1 MISARSDAASLFFS
15 FAHDPTDA
23 RQVRGFERDC
33 YVHDGALL
41 EEPRA
46 RATHPVAPRAYEMA
60 ERDGRVWCDAPLA
73 GLSTAPRPSSTPE
86 VRGPPAPDSACS
98 NPDPSPG
105 SASGLAAHV
114 QSLGWESREFSD
126 VRVTAFGKEYPL
138 HRLVLSRSPYFRALM
153 RGPWADASA
162 PSLTLA
168 FDDPFVTAPA
178 VECCLAFL
186 YDKPPAFEKRTD
198 PPLEGRDDRDDPLFA
213 LRVLAASNFLDLDHL
228 SRLCADYVA
237 ESVSLGDCLALQT
250 ALDGRAYGEHGERAR
265 AAVWGFICA
274 HASVELSHD
283 LHRLH
288 PATLDAL
295 MRDDHLWVADETE
308 RFALARRVAAAA
320 RRALDDAEP
329 EPEPQ
334 PQPESEPQP
343 QPQPDGALRVENEEK
358 KTESTRRRDAHT
370 AEAVAT
376 LVLVDAVSAAMGAP
390 AAARKHVQ
398 TPTRDGVDAD
408 ARRRALDSHA
418 LATAATL
425 RDGVRYQHV
434 PFDDLRVMKRAL
446 EAEEKDVR
454 AAAYRR
460 AARGADD
467 EGEDTAFPLEA
478 TRALLD
484 STPARAVAE
493 GWWKRT
499 ALAARVTRRGA
510 HDWVPGVDAPFRF
523 GVRFEDVR
531 ELRDGQ
537 GAKHSR
543 EVFYAGSLW
552 KVSAQAFSDE
562 DPKGRRTLG
571 LFLHRRRASEESD
584 GTNAGSGGANAESS
598 GVRADAALR
607 SAGSEIRARGDALD
621 ALTHLR
627 SRGESTPFSGGSNGE
642 RAENARARGP
652 DALPDA
658 VSSSRAHQCHGGGGM
673 SHFVDRREVVDVR
686 YELVCPSRHETVRL
700 GSLDASAKPTTLPR
714 APKGWGWRTALLHE
728 DLERMCDAQGALRVV
743 AAIVVDA
750 AAEDAREY
758 DARVDADAAEEAAAA
773 ARAGDAHDN
782 TEGFDGD
789 VEEDGREHLV
799 LRY

>member
-1 MISARSDAASLFFS
+1 MVD
-15 FAHDPTDA
+15 
-23 RQVRGFERDC
+23 
-33 YVHDGALL
+33 
-41 EEPRA
+41 
-46 RATHPVAPRAYEMA
+46 
-60 ERDGRVWCDAPLA
+60 RDGRVWRDASLA
-73 GLSTAPRPSSTPE
+73 GMSTPPRPSSTPE
-86 VRGPPAPDSACS
+86 VRPAAPDSAS
-98 NPDPSPG
+98 SIPDHSPG

-153 RGPWADASA
+153 RGPWADASS

-186 YDKPPAFEKRTD
+186 YDKPPAFARCGEPAQEKGQRNSD
-198 PPLEGRDDRDDPLFA
+198 EPADSFDPLFA

-228 SRLCADYVA
+228 SCLCAEHVA
-237 ESVSLGDCLALQT
+237 ESVSLGDCLALQA
-250 ALDGRAYGEHGERAR
+250 ALDAREYGEHGERAR

-274 HASVELSHD
+274 HASLELSHD

-295 MRDDHLWVADETE
+295 MRSDHLWVADECE
-308 RFALARRVAAAA
+308 RFALARRVANDARAALTLQTKKSYCGAAA
-320 RRALDDAEP
+320 ERKAPKERRPLSPLTDDTTTDETTATRVARLVLDDLVSGISATVCETAASERDDDDDDDDDCFRRALDF
-329 EPEPQ
+329 
-334 PQPESEPQP
+334 
-343 QPQPDGALRVENEEK
+343 
-358 KTESTRRRDAHT
+358 
-370 AEAVAT
+370 
-376 LVLVDAVSAAMGAP
+376 
-390 AAARKHVQ
+390 
-398 TPTRDGVDAD
+398 
-408 ARRRALDSHA
+408 HA

-434 PFDDLRVMKRAL
+434 PFDDLRVMKRLL

-460 AARGADD
+460 MARGEDD
-467 EGEDTAFPLEA
+467 GRNRFGKETRAEEGRKSRRRGVGSGLDAEKSHIFSLEA

-493 GWWKRT
+493 GWWTRT
-499 ALAARVTRRGA
+499 ALAARVARSGA
-510 HDWVPGVDAPFRF
+510 KADWARGVDAPFRF
-523 GVRFEDVR
+523 GARFENVR

-552 KVSAQAFSDE
+552 KLSVQAFSDE
-562 DPKGRRTLG
+562 DPKGHRTLG
-571 LFLHRRRASEESD
+571 LFLHRRPASSAESDADLKEESPE
-584 GTNAGSGGANAESS
+584 TRVSASASAS
-598 GVRADAALR
+598 AAR
-607 SAGSEIRARGDALD
+607 RPGDALD
-621 ALTHLR
+621 ALTR
-627 SRGESTPFSGGSNGE
+627 SRFSRNDRDSPK
-642 RAENARARGP
+642 AKASS
-652 DALPDA
+652 
-658 VSSSRAHQCHGGGGM
+658 VSHGV
-673 SHFVDRREVVDVR
+673 SHFADRREVVDVR

-700 GSLDASAKPTTLPR
+700 GSLDAAAKPTTLPR

-750 AAEDAREY
+750 AAEDAGEY
-758 DARVDADAAEEAAAA
+758 DAQVLDAAAAEAAAA
-773 ARAGDAHDN
+773 RGGDDDDA
-782 TEGFDGD
+782 EGFDGD
-789 VEEDGREHLV
+789 VEENGREHLV

>member
-1 MISARSDAASLFFS
+1 
-15 FAHDPTDA
+15 
-23 RQVRGFERDC
+23 
-33 YVHDGALL
+33 
-41 EEPRA
+41 
-46 RATHPVAPRAYEMA
+46 MA
-60 ERDGRVWCDAPLA
+60 DRDGRVWRDASLA
-73 GLSTAPRPSSTPE
+73 GMSTPPRPSSTPE
-86 VRGPPAPDSACS
+86 VRPPASDSAS
-98 NPDPSPG
+98 TIPDPSPG

-153 RGPWADASA
+153 RGPWADASS

-186 YDKPPAFEKRTD
+186 YDKPPEFERHGED
-198 PPLEGRDDRDDPLFA
+198 EPVDPLFA

-228 SRLCADYVA
+228 SRLCADFTA
-237 ESVSLGDCLALQT
+237 HSVSLRDCLALQA
-250 ALDGRAYGEHGERAR
+250 ALDAREYGEHGERAR
-265 AAVWGFICA
+265 VAVWGFICA
-274 HASVELSHD
+274 HASLELKHD

-295 MRDDHLWVADETE
+295 LRSDHLWVADETE
-308 RFALARRVAAAA
+308 RFALARAVAADGA
-320 RRALDDAEP
+320 RALDRRSFSAP
-329 EPEPQ
+329 
-334 PQPESEPQP
+334 
-343 QPQPDGALRVENEEK
+343 GARREEK
-358 KTESTRRRDAHT
+358 KRVIHARARLDDEKKPKPKRTDAEEEEETTRFCL
-370 AEAVAT
+370 EANVGAASGDVAR
-376 LVLVDAVSAAMGAP
+376 LVLDDVVEK
-390 AAARKHVQ
+390 AAAGAEE
-398 TPTRDGVDAD
+398 TIAPDAAAD
-408 ARRRALDSHA
+408 ATRRRALDFHV

-434 PFDDLRVMKRAL
+434 PFDDLRVMKRTL

-460 AARGADD
+460 MARGEDD
-467 EGEDTAFPLEA
+467 ERRLQRKSSGGDDDDDVHSGSVFSLEA

-493 GWWKRT
+493 GWWTRT
-499 ALAARVTRRGA
+499 ALAARVARSKGGA
-510 HDWVPGVDAPFRF
+510 QKSDWARGVDAPFRF
-523 GVRFEDVR
+523 GARFEKVK

-552 KVSAQAFSDE
+552 KVSVQAFSDE

-571 LFLHRRRASEESD
+571 LFLHRRPASEGEVDVGGGGVRRASPD
-584 GTNAGSGGANAESS
+584 DPPAAA
-598 GVRADAALR
+598 ADADALR
-607 SAGSEIRARGDALD
+607 SAVSESRTRNDALD
-621 ALTHLR
+621 ALTR
-627 SRGESTPFSGGSNGE
+627 GSRGDS
-642 RAENARARGP
+642 RNARPLDHRARGALGVP
-652 DALPDA
+652 ADADGA
-658 VSSSRAHQCHGGGGM
+658 SGGPKGFGGV
-673 SHFVDRREVVDVR
+673 SHFSDRREVVDVR

-728 DLERMCDAQGALRVV
+728 DLEHMCDAQGALRVV

-750 AAEDAREY
+750 AAEDAGEY
-758 DARVDADAAEEAAAA
+758 DARVDADDDAEAA
-773 ARAGDAHDN
+773 ARAVGDDALDD

-789 VEEDGREHLV
+789 VEENGREHLV